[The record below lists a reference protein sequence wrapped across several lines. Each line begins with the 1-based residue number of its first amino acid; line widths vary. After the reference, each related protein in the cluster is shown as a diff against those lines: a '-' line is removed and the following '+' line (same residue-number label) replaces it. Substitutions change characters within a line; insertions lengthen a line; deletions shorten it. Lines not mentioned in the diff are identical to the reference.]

1 MYSSY
6 QVKNILCGSVFRS
19 VFQFSSDYSPMRG
32 EMTKKKNLKS
42 QPSGKCSLVQFNR
55 AQFEC
60 VSQNTPRETTKNK
73 NSNICHTPL
82 ISFQASMKQYYGM
95 P

>member
-6 QVKNILCGSVFRS
+6 QVRNILCGSVFRS
-19 VFQFSSDYSPMRG
+19 VFQFSSDYSPMHG
-32 EMTKKKNLKS
+32 EMTKKNLKS
-42 QPSGKCSLVQFNR
+42 QPSDKCSLVQFNR

-60 VSQNTPRETTKNK
+60 VSQNTPRATTKNK
-73 NSNICHTPL
+73 NSNNCHTSL
-82 ISFQASMKQYYGM
+82 ISLQASMKQYYGM